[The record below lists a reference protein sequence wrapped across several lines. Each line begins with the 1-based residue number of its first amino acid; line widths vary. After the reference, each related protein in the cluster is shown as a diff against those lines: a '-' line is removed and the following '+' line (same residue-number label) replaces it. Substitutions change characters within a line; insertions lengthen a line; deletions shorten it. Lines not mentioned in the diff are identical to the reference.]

1 MKVKKITAIIDDQQ
15 LEAVE
20 HALETHG
27 VTGFT
32 VHAVSGRGKYNNYLY
47 TRDPLV
53 SHSQVEIYT
62 SQDHVEKIAE
72 LIMRIAAVG
81 LVSEGIVAITEVEQ
95 LNWGDEQK
103 SASEEDFNYFSSIE

>member
-1 MKVKKITAIIDDQQ
+1 MKIKKITAIIDDMQ

-32 VHAVSGRGKYNNYLY
+32 VHVVRGRGKYNNYLY
-47 TRDPLV
+47 TRDQSV

-62 SQDHVEKIAE
+62 SQDHVEKIAQ
-72 LIMRIAAVG
+72 LIMQVAAVG
-81 LVSEGIVAITEVEQ
+81 LVSEGLVAITEVEQ
-95 LNWGDEQK
+95 LNWVYEQK
-103 SASEEDFNYFSSIE
+103 RASEEDFNYFSSDE